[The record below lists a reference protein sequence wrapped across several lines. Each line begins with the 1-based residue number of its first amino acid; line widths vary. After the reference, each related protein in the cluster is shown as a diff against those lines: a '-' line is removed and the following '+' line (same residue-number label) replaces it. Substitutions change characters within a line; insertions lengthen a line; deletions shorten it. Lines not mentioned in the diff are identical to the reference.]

1 MQPWVGR
8 VGMFLYYYY
17 YMYFFLLLL
26 LLSTASS
33 VSTSNSFQQPIHA
46 IHLLMD
52 LNSLAHFPI
61 SHFPIS
67 HFFVITVIH
76 TNCLIIQRTA
86 S

>member
-33 VSTSNSFQQPIHA
+33 SSTSNSFQQPIHA
-46 IHLLMD
+46 IYLWT
-52 LNSLAHFPI
+52 STHFPI
-61 SHFPIS
+61 SHFPFPDFPFLCNYS
-67 HFFVITVIH
+67 NTHKLP
-76 TNCLIIQRTA
+76 NNTA
-86 S
+86 YC